1 MTAIVGTI
9 IRTRIINTMDVQ
21 IHRKRV
27 VNGNVLIV
35 TNMSASLS
43 LEQHIVR
50 KKNKGAVIMMI
61 DEVISEFKERAEDSK
76 NPAEI

>member
-27 VNGNVLIV
+27 VNGNVLIA
-35 TNMSASLS
+35 TNMLVNPNSV
-43 LEQHIVR
+43 QRIVGR
-50 KKNKGAVIMMI
+50 K
-61 DEVISEFKERAEDSK
+61 
-76 NPAEI
+76 